1 MKDHDGR
8 RFFRFLPWGSGL
20 RPSPLA
26 ATLEAPH
33 GGPAAAE
40 PVRAAGSEAARRLA
54 ARIGTAALAFRG
66 YDQANLG
73 RSAELLARP
82 AYAPIVRDVLAEASQ
97 IAAEAI
103 KRPVDLVAYV
113 RNQTPSSLETFA
125 EDVALIVGMEL
136 AQVRI
141 LAEVFG
147 VPIDGAR
154 LSFGYSIGE
163 LSAMVVG
170 GTYRLDQI
178 LPVPLMMADDCA
190 ALAEDCHMGV
200 LFTRGAPLPAADVER
215 LCEAVRSEGAGLI
228 GPSAY
233 LSPNTALILGQGD
246 TLDVLE
252 RMMPEFLPAK
262 AMLRRK
268 EHRWPPLHSPLVW
281 QANIPNRTAM
291 AIYRIVGGKN
301 PPRPRVISC
310 VTGAPCDD
318 PVVSRETL
326 IRWTD
331 APQRLWD
338 AITCVLGSGVETVV
352 HVGPSPN
359 LIPATF
365 TRLSNNINKHLVNKY
380 LHALGRGV
388 VASMNRHAW
397 LGHALP
403 SQAALLRAPFLEH
416 IILEDW
422 LLDQEVA

>member
-1 MKDHDGR
+1 MKDTDAR

-20 RPSPLA
+20 RPSPVA
-26 ATLEAPH
+26 ATLETPP
-33 GGPAAAE
+33 GGSSSAE
-40 PVRAAGSEAARRLA
+40 LARAEGSEAARRLS
-54 ARIGTAALAFRG
+54 ARIGTTALAFRG

-73 RSAELLARP
+73 RSGELLAHP
-82 AYAPIVRDVLAEASQ
+82 AYGGIVRAVLAEASQ
-97 IAAEAI
+97 IAAEAVD
-103 KRPVDLVAYV
+103 RPVDLVAYV
-113 RNQTPSSLETFA
+113 RNQTPSSLETFP

-136 AQVRI
+136 AQVR
-141 LAEVFG
+141 LLDQVFG
-147 VPIDGAR
+147 VPIEKAR

-170 GTYRLDQI
+170 RAYRLDQI
-178 LPVPLMMADDCA
+178 LPVPLAMAEDCA
-190 ALAEDCHMGV
+190 ALAVDCRMGV
-200 LFTRGAPLPAADVER
+200 LFTRGGTLAPADVER

-246 TLDVLE
+246 SLDVLE

-281 QANIPNRTAM
+281 QANIPNRTATAM
-291 AIYRIVGGKN
+291 YKIVGGKN
-301 PPRPRVISC
+301 PPKPRVISC
-310 VTGAPCDD
+310 VTGTFSDD
-318 PVVSRETL
+318 PLTSRETL

-338 AITCVLGSGVETVV
+338 AIGGVLGSGVETIV
-352 HVGPSPN
+352 HVGPTPN

-365 TRLSNNINKHLVNKY
+365 SRLSNNINKHLVNKY

-397 LGHALP
+397 LGHVLP

-422 LLDQEVA
+422 LLEQEVA